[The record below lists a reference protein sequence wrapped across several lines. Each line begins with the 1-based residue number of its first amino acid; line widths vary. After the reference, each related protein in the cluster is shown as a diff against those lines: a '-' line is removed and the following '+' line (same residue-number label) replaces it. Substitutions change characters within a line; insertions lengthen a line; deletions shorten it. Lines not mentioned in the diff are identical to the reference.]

1 MWPLIPIAILTLW
14 LLRKSDDNTDQTD
27 TDDNPVE
34 PSTPTTFDTFTV
46 SYEID
51 PATIPAPLGSNT
63 PFNEVA
69 IIYRADPV
77 NDPLMMYDIIGNS
90 SFDGFVQSNSGS
102 GSMTVESPSGSYPNV
117 VVYQNTEAAKIEVD
131 LLFDRWLINNVAPT
145 APPPG
150 INPSQ
155 PGFGFTSEASMVKST
170 PEPKPDPVVDSFEK
184 HTMYDC
190 ATGKEYKANE
200 QGDHDRYAALG
211 YVHDMN
217 ECPIKEKPEPSQ
229 PLQFQNGGKIPTY
242 TGVGFY
248 G

>member
-14 LLRKSDDNTDQTD
+14 LLRKSDDNTDETD

-34 PSTPTTFDTFTV
+34 PSTPATFDTFTV

-51 PATIPAPLGSNT
+51 PATIPAPL
-63 PFNEVA
+63 
-69 IIYRADPV
+69 
-77 NDPLMMYDIIGNS
+77 
-90 SFDGFVQSNSGS
+90 GFVQSNSGS

-150 INPSQ
+150 INPTQ

-170 PEPKPDPVVDSFEK
+170 PDPKPDPVVDSFEK

-190 ATGKEYKANE
+190 ATGKEYDANE
-200 QGDHDRYAALG
+200 QGDHDRYVVLG
-211 YVHDMN
+211 YVHNMN